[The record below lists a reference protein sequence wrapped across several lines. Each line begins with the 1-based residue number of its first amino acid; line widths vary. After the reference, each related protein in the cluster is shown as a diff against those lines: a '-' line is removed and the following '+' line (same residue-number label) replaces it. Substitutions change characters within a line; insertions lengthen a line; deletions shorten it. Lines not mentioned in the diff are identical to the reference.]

1 MNSIAN
7 SSIANRFVAGIA
19 AVLLSCLA
27 LPLQAQTAEIK
38 TEYLMTYQAPLDP
51 PIAVDGTLM
60 VVNVPAGGWVKGPKI
75 SGKFVPPGA
84 DWLRIMPSGAMRLDV
99 RAMIQTDDNA
109 YIYLTYNGIMQHSK
123 ESAERMAKG
132 EVMMGKDVPYFLSA
146 PTFQTSSE
154 KYAWLNGVQAVNK
167 MVELK
172 LGPGG
177 YVRYDVFI
185 VR

>member
-1 MNSIAN
+1 MKTITTR
-7 SSIANRFVAGIA
+7 IVVGIA
-19 AVLLSCLA
+19 AVLLSCGA
-27 LPLQAQTAEIK
+27 LPLHAQTAEIK

-51 PIAVDGTLM
+51 PIVIDGTLM
-60 VVNVPAGGWVKGPKI
+60 VVNVPAGGWAKGPRI
-75 SGKFVPPGA
+75 NGKFVPPGA
-84 DWLRIMPSGAMRLDV
+84 DWLRIMPSGAFRLDV

-109 YIYLTYNGIMQHSK
+109 YIYMSYNGIMQHSK
-123 ESAERMAKG
+123 ESAERMGKG
-132 EVMMGKDVPYFLSA
+132 EVLMGKDLPYFLAA

-154 KYAWLNGVQAVNK
+154 KYAWLNGVQAINK